1 MAIFPQG
8 LTHIDKRCANAGE
21 RHVLHWLKRCLSD
34 DAQSIYQKKRRKF
47 NFASVG
53 IQAQGRTSILKL
65 NYRNTAEVLALA
77 MHCARSLLADRSE
90 TDEAMPSVLPATA
103 GRRGPVPVLLL
114 LADQPQA
121 EAELIAQRIQQAV
134 AAGRALDEMAVLCR
148 IKSHMNGVAR
158 ALRRNGLAVQSMND
172 PGFRAFDWTHPSIKL
187 LTLRAEVNGSTSAQQ
202 PRRIPPG
209 GTAHPRLW
217 PTLMFSNLLYL
228 KQ

>member
-1 MAIFPQG
+1 M
-8 LTHIDKRCANAGE
+8 
-21 RHVLHWLKRCLSD
+21 
-34 DAQSIYQKKRRKF
+34 
-47 NFASVG
+47 G

-114 LADQPQA
+114 ADQPQA
-121 EAELIAQRIQQAV
+121 EAELIAQRMQQAV

-148 IKSHMNGVAR
+148 IKSHMDGVAR

-172 PGFRAFDWTHPSIKL
+172 PGFSAFDWTHPSIKL
-187 LTLRAEVNGSTSAQQ
+187 LTLRAGVNGSTSAQQ
-202 PRRIPPG
+202 PRRIPPCR
-209 GTAHPRLW
+209 TAHPRLL
-217 PTLMFSNLLYL
+217 PTLVFSNLLYL